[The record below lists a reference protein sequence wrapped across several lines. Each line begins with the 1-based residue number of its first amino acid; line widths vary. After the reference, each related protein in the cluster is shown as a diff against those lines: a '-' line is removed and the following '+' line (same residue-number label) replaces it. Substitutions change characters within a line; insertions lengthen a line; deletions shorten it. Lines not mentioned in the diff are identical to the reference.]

1 MLTTSLIP
9 QKQEDNQEQ
18 SYYLDL
24 HGHDTTLL
32 RKRFLVIVVALV
44 ACIGASICGYY
55 TAIIYASFYAGEE
68 ARRPPWKYLREIDVT
83 DMLCIHAAAFTL
95 GALTLD
101 KLNDS
106 GGRLV
111 PIASVDFIAFTFI
124 PIGWCIGQDPF
135 VNFWGLVFIGWA
147 VGMVIPNLITY
158 VSEISPPSMRGAL
171 VSTIFLQFAGGKM
184 LYHLINLTSSTKDV
198 ETSPWKLGI
207 VAAVIHFIVCAMMVL
222 PESPRWLYRKGQ
234 KAKAVETLH
243 MIRSAREVSGE
254 VEAMESS
261 MEAEIA
267 KEGCIEDYDDWCDKA
282 FPISIYFK
290 RFDIRG
296 RISYKRIFAGIGCL
310 VAQQFVG
317 MNMIMHLSYTVFNL
331 IGPGYITKND
341 EEMAK
346 VGALAIPLIT
356 SALSVVGIIFCTT
369 LVDRCGRRRLLLVS
383 MFGILT
389 SLGLLSYVFR
399 VNGQSLGIDDRIWY
413 DNEGIS
419 PLGLLALVALAMYMI
434 FYSLGIGTVP
444 WIITSEIYPMKYRAV
459 CAVIG
464 AMAYWGSKLLIHHLF
479 LDVVGYFIGITGTLL
494 LLQLF
499 SWLVGLFIYLY
510 VPETM
515 GFPLED
521 VEKLLL
527 QQEKDI

>member
-9 QKQEDNQEQ
+9 QKQEDDQEQ

-24 HGHDTTLL
+24 QVQDTTLL

-83 DMLCIHAAAFTL
+83 DMLCIHAAAFAL

-106 GGRLV
+106 GGE
-111 PIASVDFIAFTFI
+111 
-124 PIGWCIGQDPF
+124 DPF

-243 MIRSAREVSGE
+243 MIRSAHEISGE
-254 VEAMESS
+254 VEAMKSS

-282 FPISIYFK
+282 FPISICFK

-383 MFGILT
+383 MFGIIT

-434 FYSLGIGTVP
+434 FYSLGI
-444 WIITSEIYPMKYRAV
+444 
-459 CAVIG
+459 
-464 AMAYWGSKLLIHHLF
+464 
-479 LDVVGYFIGITGTLL
+479 
-494 LLQLF
+494 
-499 SWLVGLFIYLY
+499 
-510 VPETM
+510 
-515 GFPLED
+515 
-521 VEKLLL
+521 
-527 QQEKDI
+527 

>member
-1 MLTTSLIP
+1 MLTTSLLP

-18 SYYLDL
+18 
-24 HGHDTTLL
+24 HGHSTTPW
-32 RKRFLVIVVALV
+32 RKRFLVIVVSLV
-44 ACIGASICGYY
+44 ACIGASIFGYF
-55 TAIIYASFYAGEE
+55 TAIIYASSYAGEE

-83 DMLCIHAAAFTL
+83 DMLRIHMAAVTI
-95 GALTLD
+95 GALMLD

-106 GGRLV
+106 VGRLV
-111 PIASVDFIAFTFI
+111 PIASVDIIAFTFI
-124 PIGWCIGQDPF
+124 PIGWCIGPDPF
-135 VNFWGLVFIGWA
+135 VNFWGLIFLGWGL
-147 VGMVIPNLITY
+147 GMTIPNLITY
-158 VSEISPPSMRGAL
+158 ISEISPPSMRGAL

-184 LYHLINLTSSTKDV
+184 LYHLINLTSSTKYV

-207 VAAVIHFIVCAMMVL
+207 IAAVIHFFVYAMMVL

-243 MIRSAREVSGE
+243 MIRSPREVPEE
-254 VEAMESS
+254 VEALKSS

-267 KEGCIEDYDDWCDKA
+267 KEGCIEDYDDWCKKA
-282 FPISIYFK
+282 FFLSICFK

-310 VAQQFVG
+310 VAQQYVG
-317 MNMIMHLSYTVFNL
+317 MNMIMHFSYTVFNL
-331 IGPGYITKND
+331 IGAEYFGKND

-346 VGALAIPLIT
+346 VGTLAVPLIT
-356 SALSVVGIIFCTT
+356 SALSVVGIIFCTA
-369 LVDRCGRRRLLLVS
+369 LVDLCGRRRLLLVS
-383 MFGILT
+383 MFGITT
-389 SLGLLSYVFR
+389 SLGLLSYVFC
-399 VNGQSLGIDDRIWY
+399 VNDQSLGIDDRIWY
-413 DNEGIS
+413 DNKGIS
-419 PLGLLALVALAMYMI
+419 PHGLLAIVALAMYMI

-444 WIITSEIYPMKYRAV
+444 WIITSEIYPMKYRTV

-464 AMAYWGSKLLIHHLF
+464 AMAYWVSELLIHHFF

-527 QQEKDI
+527 QQEKDT